1 MTVPTDFDDTRG
13 LQYER
18 TALAWVRTAL
28 ATVAVGLFMFRQTD
42 AGVERWLIGAGIA
55 VGLLGVLSA
64 MRARTVVLHRRPSIV
79 APARVSVALVVGS
92 LVVLSVA
99 GIWVAF

>member
-28 ATVAVGLFMFRQTD
+28 ATVAVGLFMLRQAD
-42 AGVERWLIGAGIA
+42 SGAERGLVGAGIA
-55 VGLLGVLSA
+55 VGLLGVLAA
-64 MRARTVVLHRRPSIV
+64 MRARTIVLHRRPAIV

-92 LVVLSVA
+92 LVVLSIA
-99 GIWVAF
+99 GMWVAI

>member
-1 MTVPTDFDDTRG
+1 MTVPPDFDDTDG

-28 ATVAVGLFMFRQTD
+28 AAVAVGLFMLRQTD
-42 AGVERWLIGAGIA
+42 SGAERWLAGAGIA
-55 VGLLGVLSA
+55 VGLLGVLAA
-64 MRARTVVLHRRPSIV
+64 MRARTVVLHLRPAIV
-79 APARVSVALVVGS
+79 APARASVALVVGS

-99 GIWVAF
+99 GVWVAL